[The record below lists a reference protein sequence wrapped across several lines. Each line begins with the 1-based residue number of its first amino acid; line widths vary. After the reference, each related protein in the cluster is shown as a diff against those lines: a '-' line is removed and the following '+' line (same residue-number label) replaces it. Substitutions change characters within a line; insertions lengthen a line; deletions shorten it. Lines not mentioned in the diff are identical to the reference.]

1 MNSAILLIIQVIFG
15 FLATIFTLRFYM
27 QLCNVSTSH
36 DLVQMIIRLTNT
48 FCGYLSKVIPRYKNI
63 ELSSI
68 MIAIFFEFILIY
80 LTQLIFKVENIETK
94 KIILI
99 SILKFFETNIHILM
113 FSTIGLAILSWIN
126 PASNL
131 MLFLR
136 QMRHIF
142 LNTIRRVVP
151 SISGIDISPI
161 ILLLLCQIIIIW
173 PLNDIKGLIII
184 S

>member
-1 MNSAILLIIQVIFG
+1 MNSAILLIIQVFFG

-27 QLCNVSTSH
+27 QLSNVSTLH
-36 DLVQMIIRLTNT
+36 DLVQMIIRLTNPI
-48 FCGYLSKVIPRYKNI
+48 CGFFAKIIPRYKNV

-68 MIAIFFEFILIY
+68 LIAIFFEFILIY
-80 LTQLIFKVENIETK
+80 FTQLIFKVENIETK

-99 SILKFFETNIHILM
+99 AILKFFETNIHILM

-126 PASNL
+126 PVSNL

-136 QMRHIF
+136 QMTDIF
-142 LNTIRRVVP
+142 LNTIRKVVP

-161 ILLLLCQIIIIW
+161 ILLLICQIIIIW
-173 PLNDIKGLIII
+173 PLNDLKGLIII